1 MKNTGGL
8 DIETNMLVGTV
19 TTILKDLVSAQGTV
33 HLLSQ
38 FDYEVNAIGNTNL
51 KTRLRS

>member
-1 MKNTGGL
+1 MKKTGSL
-8 DIETNMLVGTV
+8 DMETNMLVGTV
-19 TTILKDLVSAQGTV
+19 TTVMKVLVSAQGTV
-33 HLLSQ
+33 HLLSH